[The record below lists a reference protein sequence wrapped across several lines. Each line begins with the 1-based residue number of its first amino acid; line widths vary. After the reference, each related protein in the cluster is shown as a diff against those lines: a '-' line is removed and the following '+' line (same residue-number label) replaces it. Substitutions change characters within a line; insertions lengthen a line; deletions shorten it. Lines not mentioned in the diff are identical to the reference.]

1 MTAPLLESVARA
13 ICTESLRWDE
23 DEAAPSML
31 ISLVDV
37 NWPKYIP
44 EARASI
50 QALREP
56 SPAMLDAFVSRAL
69 QVSVSGEGGWTQY
82 AIGQWQQMVDAALR
96 EQP

>member
-1 MTAPLLESVARA
+1 MTTPLLERVARA
-13 ICTESLRWDE
+13 ICRLHAEE
-23 DEAAPSML
+23 DHPADCVEY
-31 ISLVDV
+31 LVER
-37 NWPKYIP
+37 NWRDYIP

-50 QALREP
+50 LAMREP

>member
-1 MTAPLLESVARA
+1 VTTPLTERVARA
-13 ICTESLRWDE
+13 QCLACGLDPDFEVWDLNE
-23 DEAAPSML
+23 R
-31 ISLVDV
+31 
-37 NWPKYIP
+37 KYRPYWTVRIP

-50 QALREP
+50 LAMREP

-69 QVSVSGEGGWTQY
+69 QVQVSGEGGWTQY